1 MKSFLNFL
9 KQNKLY
15 TFIEVVGMA
24 IALAFVI
31 FIATFV
37 TSQLTRDNEVKGRN
51 VYVSRS
57 ERLFI
62 GCGTIKEQ
70 LDGRFSEVQSICR
83 MFDTEIFGGIEM
95 SMRYTTTTGHSSTSN
110 DDRADALVVDENF
123 FQILPYP
130 LLEGTAESVLA
141 TTQSVV
147 ISESFARIFSPNETP
162 LGKTIEISINGNTAT
177 LTVTGVFRDLTNSV
191 IRSPKIIYRID
202 LLQQLTDQVI
212 QNGSGA
218 VATFFQLH
226 PNADVAALSSEMQ
239 NIIREQDYI
248 YKYGVFHD
256 FYLIPFEDIQY
267 SDLSAPLPFIN
278 LVNHDFFSLFFAAGL
293 LLLIFAVLNYIS
305 LTVAQIGFRAREMAT
320 RRLVGA
326 QRWQIVVKYILE
338 SFSLTAVSFGLA
350 LLLAYLVAPYFSELV
365 GQTIAPFEHI
375 TWGVI
380 LMMIALVLLLSIL
393 SGVIPAL
400 MVLKYQPID
409 VVRGSFEK
417 DNRMVL
423 GRILIIVQNIVAII
437 TLAVAVVMFVQLHH
451 MQSKPQG
458 YERQNRIRIS
468 GANAP
473 ADYLVDELKQ
483 LACVENVG
491 WIQFEP
497 MTFGTTGISLMFGGQ
512 EYKFDV
518 YYGDLAAFDILG
530 FEVIRQNAEP
540 IEPAIWLP
548 ESLITPL
555 GVDYDCTMLHQDNG
569 YGIPICGIIKDF
581 QKGMPGIAPTA
592 NWPVV
597 PWVLN
602 MDDPADFRILRQL
615 IVQVSG
621 DENEAVKQIAE
632 FYRQHDSDEK
642 ISVNTYNYLVS
653 HMYAKQSNN
662 AKLISL
668 FTLLTLLLSSLA
680 MIAMSTYYAKQHTRN
695 TAIHKVMGCD
705 NRTIYFRTVRT
716 FLSSILIA
724 VVIAVPCAW
733 LIAQRWLETYDY
745 RIVNAAWYYIITALA
760 VMLLAVV
767 SITWQAVRLMNTN
780 PVEALKGN
788 S

>member
-130 LLEGTAESVLA
+130 LLEGTHESVLA

-147 ISESFARIFSPNETP
+147 ISESFARIFSPNESP
-162 LGKTIEISINGNTAT
+162 MGKTIEIYVEGNTAA
-177 LTVTGVFRDLTNSV
+177 LTVSGVFRDITNSV

-202 LLQQLTDQVI
+202 QLQQLTDQVI

-218 VATFFQLH
+218 VATFFQLV
-226 PNADVAALSSEMQ
+226 PNADVAALSKEMEK
-239 NIIREQDYI
+239 IVREQDYI

-326 QRWQIVVKYILE
+326 QRWQIVLKYILE

-350 LLLAYLVAPYFSELV
+350 LLLAHFVAPSFSELI
-365 GQTIAPFEHI
+365 GQTVAPFEHI

-380 LMMIALVLLLSIL
+380 LMMMVLVLLLSIL

-458 YERQNRIRIS
+458 YERQNRLRIS
-468 GANAP
+468 GANTP
-473 ADYLVDELKQ
+473 ADYLVEELKQ
-483 LACVENVG
+483 LACVEKVG
-491 WIQFEP
+491 WVQFEP
-497 MTFGTTGISLMFGGQ
+497 FTFGTSGIGLMFGGQ
-512 EYKFDV
+512 EFKLDM
-518 YYGDLAAFDILG
+518 YYGDQTAFDILG

-540 IEPAIWLP
+540 IEPAAWLP

-581 QKGMPGIAPTA
+581 QKGMPGFAPSSD
-592 NWPVV
+592 WPVV
-597 PWVLN
+597 PWIMN

-632 FYRQHDSDEK
+632 FYRQHDSDEE

-653 HMYAKQSNN
+653 HMYDKQNNN
-662 AKLISL
+662 AKLIML

-680 MIAMSTYYAKQHTRN
+680 MLAMSTYYAKQHTRN
-695 TAIHKVMGCD
+695 TAIHKVMGCE

-724 VVIAVPCAW
+724 AVIAVPCAW

-760 VMLLAVV
+760 VMLLAVMAI
-767 SITWQAVRLMNTN
+767 SWQAIRLMNTN
-780 PVEALKGN
+780 PVEALK
-788 S
+788 SK

>member
-37 TSQLTRDNEVKGRN
+37 TSQLTRDSEVKGKN
-51 VYVSRS
+51 IYVSRS

-130 LLEGTAESVLA
+130 LLEGTHESVLA

-147 ISESFARIFSPNETP
+147 ISESFARIFSPNENP
-162 LGKTIEISINGNTAT
+162 LGKTIEISINGNAAT

-218 VATFFQLH
+218 VATFFQLV
-226 PNADVAALSSEMQ
+226 PNADVAALSKEMEK
-239 NIIREQDYI
+239 IVREQDYI

-256 FYLIPFEDIQY
+256 FYLIPFEDVQY

-326 QRWQIVVKYILE
+326 QRWQIVLKYILE
-338 SFSLTAVSFGLA
+338 SFSLTVVSFGLA
-350 LLLAYLVAPYFSELV
+350 LLLAYLVAPSFSELV

-375 TWGVI
+375 TWESL
-380 LMMIALVLLLSIL
+380 LMMVVLVLLLSIL
-393 SGVIPAL
+393 SGLIPAL
-400 MVLKYQPID
+400 MVLNYQPID
-409 VVRGSFEK
+409 VVRGSFER
-417 DNRMVL
+417 DSRMVL

-518 YYGDLAAFDILG
+518 YYGDQAAFDILG

-548 ESLITPL
+548 ESQLVPL
-555 GVDYDCTMLHQDNG
+555 GVEYDCTMLIQDNN
-569 YGIPICGIIKDF
+569 YGIPVCGIIKDF

-632 FYRQHDSDEK
+632 FYRQHDSDEE

-695 TAIHKVMGCD
+695 TAIHKVMGCN

-745 RIVNAAWYYIITALA
+745 RISNSVWYYVLTTLA
-760 VMLLAVV
+760 VMLLAVMAI
-767 SITWQAVRLMNTN
+767 SWQAIRLMNTN

>member
-1 MKSFLNFL
+1 MKSFFNFL
-9 KQNKLY
+9 KNNKLY
-15 TFIEVVGMA
+15 TLIEVVGMS
-24 IALAFVI
+24 IALAFII

-37 TSQLTRDNEVKGRN
+37 TSQLTRDSEVKGKN
-51 VYVSRS
+51 IYVSRS
-57 ERLFI
+57 ERMFI

-70 LDGRFSEVQSICR
+70 LEGRFAEVQDICR
-83 MFDTEIFGGIEM
+83 LFDTEIFGGIEM
-95 SMRYTTTTGHSSTSN
+95 SMRYADN
-110 DDRADALVVDENF
+110 NERADALVVDPNF
-123 FQILPYP
+123 FQLLPYP
-130 LLEGTAESVLA
+130 LLEGTREDLLA
-141 TTQSVV
+141 SKQSVV
-147 ISESFARIFSPNETP
+147 LSESFANVFSPNESP
-162 LGKTIEISINGNTAT
+162 VGKTLEIAINGNCAT
-177 LTVTGVFRDLTNSV
+177 LTVTGVFRDLNNSV
-191 IRSPKIIYRID
+191 LRSPKIIYRLD
-202 LLQQLTDQVI
+202 QLQQLTDEVI
-212 QNGSGA
+212 QNGTGA
-218 VATFFQLH
+218 VATFFQLL
-226 PNADVAALSSEMQ
+226 PNADIATLSSEMEQ
-239 NIIREQDYI
+239 IIREQDYI
-248 YKYGVFHD
+248 YKHGVFHD

-375 TWGVI
+375 TWELI
-380 LMMIALVLLLSIL
+380 LMMVILVLLLSIL

-409 VVRGSFEK
+409 VVRGSFER

-451 MQSKPQG
+451 MQGKPQG

-497 MTFGTTGISLMFGGQ
+497 MTYGTTGISLMFGGQ

-518 YYGDLAAFDILG
+518 YYGDQAAFDILG
-530 FEVIRQNAEP
+530 FEVIRQSAEP

-548 ESLITPL
+548 ESQLVPL
-555 GVDYDCTMLHQDNG
+555 GVEYDCTMLIQDNN
-569 YGIPICGIIKDF
+569 YGIPVCGIIKDF

-602 MDDPADFRILRQL
+602 MDDPADFRILCQL

-632 FYRQHDSDEK
+632 FYRQHDSDEE

-653 HMYAKQSNN
+653 HMYAKQNNN

-733 LIAQRWLETYDY
+733 LIAQRWLENYDY
-745 RIVNAAWYYIITALA
+745 RISNSVWYYVLTALA
-760 VMLLAVV
+760 VMLLAVMAI
-767 SITWQAVRLMNTN
+767 SWQAVRLMNTN
-780 PVEALKGN
+780 PVTALK
-788 S
+788 SK